1 MRGFRTIRPLLI
13 AIVATALVVAAVP
26 AAAFGAVS
34 LAHERV
40 WGAEGWGNG
49 QFYFPPDVATDKWG
63 TVYVAGGEN
72 GDDRVQAFSP
82 DGVFVISVGATNVLY
97 GGRVSPR
104 TVATDRWGNVYVG
117 EKGNPTVN
125 ANVRMYG
132 RLFVTD
138 YGTFQESEPTVIG
151 GPTNISVALDG
162 TVYVSDDGNSIQRW
176 RHRSYVDE
184 WATLGA
190 SSMGVAVTQDG
201 DVLTTTDIP
210 TGIIHSVIT
219 YDGDGNYLNDWGGL
233 GAAPGQFNR
242 PYDVGADP
250 LGNVYTIEAVGA
262 RGQVFTPDGTHLTT
276 FGSSG
281 GAVNQFGNAYGLAV
295 GLDRTVYVADLGN
308 QRISKWNVTVATES
322 TQVAGDSRYTTAVEA
337 SKRAYPDGATTV
349 VVATG
354 ETFPDALGGAALAGV
369 AKGPL
374 LLTPKNT
381 LPTAVA
387 NEIIRL
393 KATRVYVLGGEG
405 AVSAS
410 VYNALDDLM
419 IITPPIRLPGGDR
432 FETANLIA
440 EEVIRLK
447 NLDGGYD
454 GTAFV
459 ATGMDFPDA
468 LAASPIAAANG
479 WPIYLTRPT
488 GLPASVKAAMIANGS
503 NHGYIL
509 GSTGAVSGSIA
520 TVLNTA
526 PFIGFTR
533 YGGGTRYETA
543 AKIATAG
550 FSGMGMLWSRPALA
564 VGTDFPDALA
574 GGVLQGSDYSLLL
587 LTPKASL
594 DPYAAA
600 ALTAYKDSIY
610 ELRFLGGTGAVGTAP
625 RNAAKALL
633 W

>member
-1 MRGFRTIRPLLI
+1 MSLFI
-13 AIVATALVVAAVP
+13 AAVP

-34 LAHERV
+34 LTHERV
-40 WGAEGWGNG
+40 WGTNGWGNG
-49 QFYFPPDVATDKWG
+49 QFNFPPDVATDKFG

-72 GDDRVQAFSP
+72 GDDRVQVFGAN
-82 DGVFVISVGATNVLY
+82 GVFVDSVGATNVAS
-97 GGRVSPR
+97 GSRVSPR

-117 EKGNPTVN
+117 EKGSAAVN
-125 ANVRMYG
+125 ANVRLYG
-132 RLFVTD
+132 RLLNFD
-138 YGTFQESEPTVIG
+138 YGTFQESVPTVIG
-151 GPTNISVALDG
+151 GPTNIAVALDE
-162 TVYVSDDGNSIQRW
+162 TVYVSDNGTEIQRW
-176 RHRSYVDE
+176 RNRSYVDE
-184 WATLGA
+184 FPLLGR
-190 SSMGVAVTQDG
+190 SSMGLGVTQDG
-201 DVLTTTDIP
+201 DVLTTTDISW
-210 TGIIHSVIT
+210 GIINSVIT
-219 YDGDGNYLNDWGGL
+219 YDGDGNYLNDWGGY
-233 GAAPGQFNR
+233 GTAAGQFDR

-250 LGNVYTIEAVGA
+250 LGNVYTIEFSGN
-262 RGQVFTPDGTHLTT
+262 RGQVFTPGGAHLAT

-281 GAVNQFGNAYGLAV
+281 VAANQFGNPYGIAV
-295 GLDRTVYVADLGN
+295 GLDRTVYVADSGQN
-308 QRISKWNVTVATES
+308 RISKWNVTVATES

-337 SKRAYPDGATTV
+337 SKRAYPNGATTV

-369 AKGPL
+369 ARGPL

-381 LPTAVA
+381 LPLAVA

-405 AVSAS
+405 AVSAD
-410 VYNALDDLM
+410 VYHALNDLM
-419 IITPPIRLPGGDR
+419 ILAPPIRLPGGDR

-440 EEVIRLK
+440 TEVIRLK

-479 WPIYLTRPT
+479 WPIYLTRPV
-488 GLPASVKAAMIANGS
+488 GLPASVKTAMTTNGS

-509 GSTGAVSGSIA
+509 GGTGAVSGPVA

-533 YGGGTRYETA
+533 YGGGSRYETA

-574 GGVLQGSDYSLLL
+574 GGVLQGSDCSLLL

-600 ALTAYKDSIY
+600 ALTANKDSIY
-610 ELRFLGGTGAVGTAP
+610 EIRFLGGTGAIGTAP